1 MTNPPNTSPLDKPEK
16 ETLRQWLLGHV
27 IRDKQTGEIVHH
39 RIWFKMM
46 FNPFLRKHGW
56 VIATNVDDETG
67 KVLGY
72 VIRKYNKN
80 GTLEPSRPDILG
92 G

>member
-1 MTNPPNTSPLDKPEK
+1 
-16 ETLRQWLLGHV
+16 LLGHV
-27 IRDKQTGEIVHH
+27 IRDPQTGEIVHH
-39 RIWFKMM
+39 RIWFKNI

-72 VIRKYNKN
+72 VVKKYDKD
-80 GTLEPSRPDILG
+80 GQLQSAYPDLPG